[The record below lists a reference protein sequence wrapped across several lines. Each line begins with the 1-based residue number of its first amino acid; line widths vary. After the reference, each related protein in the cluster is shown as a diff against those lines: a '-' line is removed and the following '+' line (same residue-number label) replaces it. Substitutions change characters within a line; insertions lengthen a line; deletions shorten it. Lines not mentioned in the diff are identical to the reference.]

1 MVVQAEG
8 VMAQFICEIEL
19 AAIAVTW
26 SINDT
31 YLSQYHPPGVTV
43 TTIRGGRSNMNIP
56 ARDEFNGS
64 AIKCTAVSTNY
75 EFETSNEAILSVQGK
90 SLIVLFLTGSK

>member
-1 MVVQAEG
+1 MVQAEG
-8 VMAQFICEIEL
+8 AMVQFICEIEL
-19 AAIAVTW
+19 EAIAVKW

-43 TTIRGGRSNMNIP
+43 TTRGGRSNMSIP

-64 AIKCTAVSTNY
+64 SIKCTAVSTNY
-75 EFETSNEAILSVQGK
+75 EFETSNEAFLSVQGK
-90 SLIVLFLTGSK
+90 SL